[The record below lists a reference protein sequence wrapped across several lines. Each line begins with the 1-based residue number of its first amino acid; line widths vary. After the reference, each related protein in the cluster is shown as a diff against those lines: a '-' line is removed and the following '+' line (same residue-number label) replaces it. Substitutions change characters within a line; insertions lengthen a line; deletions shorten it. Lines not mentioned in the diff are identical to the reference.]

1 MKDYASDKDFVR
13 RFRDGALDIA
23 RRKMDDVARHQA
35 EIETVVP
42 LGPRMATGGHFGG
55 FFLWDTVFA
64 VMWARHAPGD
74 WPYLSALDNFYAV
87 AEPSDGFIGR
97 EFTPRGTPVWSS
109 HHPVAFAPP
118 LLSLYS
124 ITFLAYMKLPAMR

>member
-13 RFRDGALDIA
+13 RFRDGALEIA
-23 RRKMDDVARHQA
+23 RRKMDDVAVHQA

-64 VMWARHAPGD
+64 VMWARHAAA
-74 WPYLSALDNFYAV
+74 SAAR
-87 AEPSDGFIGR
+87 PSASAIAAS
-97 EFTPRGTPVWSS
+97 WSAS
-109 HHPVAFAPP
+109 NAICDEA
-118 LLSLYS
+118 S
-124 ITFLAYMKLPAMR
+124 IHAIWRFQE